1 MSGELPAV
9 DAAVLA
15 RWLGITPKEI
25 YDLAKAGVIER
36 GAGRLFA
43 LEESVRRYCE
53 HLRGQMGGNCAKHE
67 TEK

>member
-9 DAAVLA
+9 DAATLA
-15 RWLGITPKEI
+15 RLFGVTPKEV
-25 YDLAKAGVIER
+25 YDLCKTGIIVR